1 MVVVVVVIV
10 VIVVLVIVVCLIEF
24 QMNDKIVSF
33 GLDRS
38 HDQHHVS
45 QTVGFL
51 AAVTMHNDYA

>member
-1 MVVVVVVIV
+1 M
-10 VIVVLVIVVCLIEF
+10 VLVIVVCLIEF
-24 QMNDKIVSF
+24 QMNDKIVGF